1 MISHGTP
8 TVYRVAAQ
16 PAPCSPATAAA
27 SAEPAYAARM
37 ADERWFWCMRHGR
50 AEPESEACRMWD
62 RLGPYG
68 TRDEAEHWRERV
80 EQRNAAWEAEDPRW
94 EGDD

>member
-1 MISHGTP
+1 
-8 TVYRVAAQ
+8 
-16 PAPCSPATAAA
+16 
-27 SAEPAYAARM
+27 
-37 ADERWFWCMRHGR
+37 MRHGR

-68 TRDEAEHWRERV
+68 SRDEAEHWRERV
-80 EQRNAAWEAEDPRW
+80 EQRNAAWEAEDRRW